1 MLATIFLCFNES
13 CVEHED
19 IEQRLDRRVI
29 MLIVKFRDQMLDE
42 EKPLINTDYILNQ
55 KLYIAPLVTK
65 SSLSR
70 RMMLLLV
77 VYLMIGG
84 YIDVMYSTTIIGV
97 VSQLILL
104 TSIIYY
110 VITTPF
116 IGTSGGQP
124 YVFELL
130 SDIKE
135 NNRVDIRLYFT
146 RYYCEFNAVASV
158 SRTMDDQRTVLT
170 LGNIKDMV
178 VSDKNDLMNSG
189 LIKEIQIPFEDESRD
204 LYKALTYRESTEV

>member
-1 MLATIFLCFNES
+1 
-13 CVEHED
+13 
-19 IEQRLDRRVI
+19 

-42 EKPLINTDYILNQ
+42 EKPLINAKCIQNQ
-55 KLYIAPLVTK
+55 RLYIASLVTK

-70 RMMLLLV
+70 RMMFMLII
-77 VYLMIGG
+77 YLAIGG
-84 YIDVMYSTTIIGV
+84 YIEVMHSTTIIGV
-97 VSQLILL
+97 VSQLVLL

-110 VITTPF
+110 IITTPF
-116 IGTSGGQP
+116 MQARGGQP

-146 RYYCEFNAVASV
+146 KYYCEFNAVASV

-170 LGNIKDMV
+170 LGNIKNMV
-178 VSDKNDLMNSG
+178 VSNKNDLMNSG
-189 LIKEIQIPFEDESRD
+189 LIKEIQVPFEDESRD
-204 LYKALTYRESTEV
+204 LYKALTYRESTEDKEDKQ

>member
-1 MLATIFLCFNES
+1 
-13 CVEHED
+13 
-19 IEQRLDRRVI
+19 

-42 EKPLINTDYILNQ
+42 EKPLINTKCIQNQ
-55 KLYIAPLVTK
+55 RLYIAPLVTK

-70 RMMLLLV
+70 KMMFMLII
-77 VYLMIGG
+77 YLAIGG
-84 YIDVMYSTTIIGV
+84 YIEVMHSTTIIGV

-116 IGTSGGQP
+116 TWTSGGQP

-170 LGNIKDMV
+170 LGNIKDMI
-178 VSDKNDLMNSG
+178 VSNRNDLMDSG
-189 LIKEIQIPFEDESRD
+189 LIKEIQVPFEDESRD
-204 LYKALTYRESTEV
+204 LYKALTYRESTEEKENKQ

>member
-1 MLATIFLCFNES
+1 
-13 CVEHED
+13 
-19 IEQRLDRRVI
+19 
-29 MLIVKFRDQMLDE
+29 MLDE
-42 EKPLINTDYILNQ
+42 EKPLINTKCIQNQ
-55 KLYIAPLVTK
+55 RLYIAPLMTK

-70 RMMLLLV
+70 RIIIMLLICLALGE
-77 VYLMIGG
+77 YTE
-84 YIDVMYSTTIIGV
+84 VMYSTTVLGV
-97 VSQLILL
+97 ASQLILL
-104 TSIIYY
+104 TSILYY
-110 VITTPF
+110 IITAPF
-116 IGTSGGQP
+116 MQAAGSQP

-146 RYYCEFNAVASV
+146 RYYCEFNAVVLV

-170 LGNIKDMV
+170 MENIKDMTL
-178 VSDKNDLMNSG
+178 SDRNDLMDSG